1 MPVLTINKKAKF
13 DYELLGKYEAGLV
26 LTGQEVKSIKTGH
39 VDLKGAY
46 VTLKINQKTG
56 QAEAYL
62 INAFVPAYKLAGPLP
77 DYDTRRSRKLL
88 LNKREL
94 KSLIGK
100 TQTKGLTLVPIR
112 VYTKH
117 NLVKLEF
124 AIGRGK
130 KKVDKREA
138 IKKRDVERRIRVRMK
153 N

>member
-1 MPVLTINKKAKF
+1 MPVLAINKKARF
-13 DYELLGKYEAGLV
+13 DYELLDKYEAGLV

-39 VDLKGAY
+39 VDLKGSY
-46 VTLKINQKTG
+46 VTLKVNQKTG

-62 INAFVPAYKLAGPLP
+62 LNSFVPRYKLAGPLP
-77 DYDTRRSRKLL
+77 EYDSRRSRKLL

-100 TQTKGLTLVPIR
+100 TQVKGLTLVPIK

-117 NLVKLEF
+117 NLIKLEF

-130 KKVDKREA
+130 KKVDKRET
-138 IKKRDVERRIRVRMK
+138 IKKRDVERSIRIRMK